1 MRPRNRGVRSDDS
14 RQRLIDGAV
23 ESILKVGYAR
33 TTIGELVKR
42 AGLSKGAHVYHF
54 KSKLDL
60 MRHTITQLFDR
71 VNSKFD
77 ASKAAQPV
85 SLEDVE
91 RMLQALAEITLASEG
106 SALLEVWLA
115 SRTDSTIRRIF
126 AKLEADNENV
136 HYETM
141 VRTFGAKT
149 VDSTEIMH
157 LLDGVIYM
165 LRGLALQNILQK
177 NMAQDERWLFWRK
190 KLAADIFDCMKR
202 GRLAKASGAHG

>member
-1 MRPRNRGVRSDDS
+1 MNPKNRGIRSEES

-60 MRHTITQLFDR
+60 MRHTITQLFER
-71 VNSKFD
+71 VNARFNNSQ
-77 ASKAAQPV
+77 AQIPTR
-85 SLEDVE
+85 LEDIE
-91 RMLQALAEITLASEG
+91 RILQAMAEITLDSEG

-115 SRTDSTIRRIF
+115 SRTDADIRRMF
-126 AKLEADNENV
+126 ARLEADNERV

-141 VRTFGAKT
+141 VRTFGKKA
-149 VDSTEIMH
+149 VDSTEI
-157 LLDGVIYM
+157 LFLIDGVVYL
-165 LRGLALQNILQK
+165 LRGLALQNILEK
-177 NMAQDERWLFWRK
+177 NMTQDKRWLFWRK
-190 KLAADIFDCMKR
+190 NLAGQILDCMNR
-202 GRLAKASGAHG
+202 AR